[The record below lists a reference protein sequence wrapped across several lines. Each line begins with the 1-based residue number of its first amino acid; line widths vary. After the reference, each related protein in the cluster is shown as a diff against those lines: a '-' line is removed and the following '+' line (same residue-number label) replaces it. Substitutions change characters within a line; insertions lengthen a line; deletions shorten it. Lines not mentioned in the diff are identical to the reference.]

1 MAQDISGFGLVLTLQ
16 ASNTYPVG
24 IVIQDFADDAD
35 PLAVSDLAIAETQM
49 GLNGDLISF
58 SKATPIEVDLAV
70 IPGSLS
76 DTLLSVLMEAN
87 RVAKGKTSARDAIT
101 IVGVYPNGRI
111 TRYTNGKL
119 TSGPVSDSVASA
131 GRLKSK
137 VYKFMFE
144 NKGGL

>member
-35 PLAVSDLAIAETQM
+35 PLAVSDLAVAETQM
-49 GLNGDLISF
+49 GLNGDLIKF

-76 DTLLSVLMEAN
+76 DTLLAVLMEAN
-87 RVAKGKTSARDAIT
+87 RVAKGKTSARDVIT
-101 IVGVYPNGRI
+101 LVGVYPNGRI
-111 TRYTNGKL
+111 TRYTNGCL
-119 TSGPVSDSVASA
+119 TDGPVSDSVASA
-131 GRLKSK
+131 GRMKSK
-137 VYKFMFE
+137 VYKFKFE
-144 NKGGL
+144 NKGGI